1 LSILLFLDITVFI
14 ERVLRL
20 KFFNLEL
27 FYFISNL
34 VRFLLKVKLNLFEYT
49 LEELS
54 PIMLLILSNRVSF
67 HLYEIELK
75 IVFFTLFKYRLALK
89 FKTVIIFNQFLIV
102 LADIMH
108 FCSQPVQVRNHII
121 AFILLILKLDF
132 HLFFYMKIR

>member
-1 LSILLFLDITVFI
+1 MSILLFLDITVFI

-49 LEELS
+49 LEVLS

-75 IVFFTLFKYRLALK
+75 IVFLTLFKYRLALK

-108 FCSQPVQVRNHII
+108 FCSQKVQVRNHII